1 MTRDRYGART
11 GTGGFTLV
19 ELMAVLLIIA
29 VISGLAWPA
38 YREQVMKTRRSNGM
52 AALVELAAHMELYYA
67 DHGTYAG
74 ATLGPLTGNLF
85 PATTPGGHY
94 RLAITA
100 QNDLYYVISAT
111 PANQG
116 NPQRDR
122 CGTFTL
128 DSLGNRGLSAHA
140 TGISQCWR

>member
-1 MTRDRYGART
+1 
-11 GTGGFTLV
+11 
-19 ELMAVLLIIA
+19 MAVLLIIA
-29 VISGLAWPA
+29 VLTGLAWPA

-52 AALVELAAHMELYYA
+52 TALVELAAHMELYYA

-74 ATLGPLTGNLF
+74 ATLGTMAGNLF
-85 PATTPGGHY
+85 PATTPDGHY

-100 QNDLYYVISAT
+100 QNALNFKIIAAPT
-111 PANQG
+111 TRGNQH
-116 NPQRDR
+116 RDR

-140 TGISQCWR
+140 AGISQCWR

>member
-1 MTRDRYGART
+1 MTRDRSGART

-29 VISGLAWPA
+29 VITGLAWPA

-52 AALVELAAHMELYYA
+52 TALVELAAHMELFYA

-74 ATLGPLTGNLF
+74 ATLGTMTGNLF
-85 PATTPGGHY
+85 PANTPDGHY
-94 RLAITA
+94 RLAITW
-100 QNDLYYVISAT
+100 QDDLDFKISAAPT
-111 PANQG
+111 TRGNQ
-116 NPQRDR
+116 QRDR

-128 DSLGNRGLSAHA
+128 DSQGNRGLSAHA

>member
-29 VISGLAWPA
+29 VLTGLAWPA

-52 AALVELAAHMELYYA
+52 TSLVELAAHMELYYA

-74 ATLGPLTGNLF
+74 ATLGTMTGNLF
-85 PATTPGGHY
+85 PATTPDGHY
-94 RLAITA
+94 RLAITW
-100 QNDLYYVISAT
+100 QDDLDFKISAAPT
-111 PANQG
+111 TRGNQ
-116 NPQRDR
+116 QRDR

-128 DSLGNRGLSAHA
+128 DSQGNRGTSGHA
-140 TGISQCWR
+140 AGMSQCWR